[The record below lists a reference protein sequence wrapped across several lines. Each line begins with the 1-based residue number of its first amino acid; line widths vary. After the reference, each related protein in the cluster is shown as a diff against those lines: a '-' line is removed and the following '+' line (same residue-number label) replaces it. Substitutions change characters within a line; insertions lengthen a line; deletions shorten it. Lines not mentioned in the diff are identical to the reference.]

1 LIVVFSCTHRQEKFV
16 NSELHSLVFKF
27 EAPRCDCGVNY
38 RALES
43 GRNRSLVFFCD
54 SFNVSYKI
62 QEFMPSLE
70 SIPLARSVMTYW
82 RADKTNLISYN
93 IDSTII
99 YFRHSDLTMRTIAW
113 RRDSCNF
120 IMGQYRIQSSIRTNY
135 DEQFDEIIAAYQLEG
150 TDTVYEPESLYYL
163 DQNKFEMKVKEQL
176 LGFLPPRA
184 YSVSNYTLRDGGNKR
199 ILGFK
204 NDSIIASY
212 ISISDEID
220 EPKKPLVSRIKDL
233 GKFAE
238 VDMVFYNEDSSI
250 VYVQDSE
257 GSFKAVSYR
266 LDTTDYI
273 IVVYKF
279 YPNKISDYDRQF
291 DSIIDYFGLREY
303 Y

>member
-1 LIVVFSCTHRQEKFV
+1 
-16 NSELHSLVFKF
+16 
-27 EAPRCDCGVNY
+27 
-38 RALES
+38 
-43 GRNRSLVFFCD
+43 
-54 SFNVSYKI
+54 
-62 QEFMPSLE
+62 
-70 SIPLARSVMTYW
+70 
-82 RADKTNLISYN
+82 
-93 IDSTII
+93 
-99 YFRHSDLTMRTIAW
+99 MRTIAW